1 MGLLKTALQLSFA
14 SGRSLS
20 GRCSSV
26 SAVFILTNHKEKQV
40 GARQAPLS
48 FRVCHP
54 SDDPSVVFAS
64 QEISTKPVSLNKGR
78 VKEIEG
84 DRNTQSNRT

>member
-1 MGLLKTALQLSFA
+1 MEVIALVNCGNSVGDDLESQPLQMGLLKTALQLSLA

-64 QEISTKPVSLNKGR
+64 QEI
-78 VKEIEG
+78 
-84 DRNTQSNRT
+84 